1 MNKKL
6 IAAAI
11 AAVVAAPAV
20 SAADTTL
27 YGKAHVSIQSNDNGA
42 GDNYSVN
49 SNASRLGVKGSED
62 LGDGL
67 KAIFGYE
74 MGYDITD
81 GGANGPISARN
92 AYVGLA
98 GDWGTFL
105 AGRHDTPAKIAFY
118 AAGTDL
124 LGDSIIDMNASGAR
138 VGFSEVR
145 ADNAIAYVSPSF
157 SGFTVAAAI
166 VPGEQSG
173 VAAAA
178 STNTVGVWTNGVTSA
193 TGGNVIGQTSGGKVV
208 LDGNAGTGF
217 PTYVGTTAVVTPGA
231 KNGANNLADA
241 YSLGL
246 MYAGGG
252 LKASLGY
259 EVFGNDLFGG
269 SPAKDQKMLQAGVS
283 YTFGDFTIGG
293 NYEDKKDVGG
303 VANADL
309 KVWGLAGKA
318 NFGNNFV
325 IANYIN
331 SDPSAASSTDRYGLA
346 VGHTFS
352 KRTQVYAAYEN
363 QDNPTG
369 TADTS
374 AFSLGMI
381 HSF

>member
-1 MNKKL
+1 
-6 IAAAI
+6 
-11 AAVVAAPAV
+11 
-20 SAADTTL
+20 
-27 YGKAHVSIQSNDNGA
+27 
-42 GDNYSVN
+42 
-49 SNASRLGVKGSED
+49 
-62 LGDGL
+62 
-67 KAIFGYE
+67 
-74 MGYDITD
+74 
-81 GGANGPISARN
+81 
-92 AYVGLA
+92 
-98 GDWGTFL
+98 
-105 AGRHDTPAKIAFY
+105 
-118 AAGTDL
+118 
-124 LGDSIIDMNASGAR
+124 
-138 VGFSEVR
+138 
-145 ADNAIAYVSPSF
+145 
-157 SGFTVAAAI
+157 
-166 VPGEQSG
+166 
-173 VAAAA
+173 
-178 STNTVGVWTNGVTSA
+178 
-193 TGGNVIGQTSGGKVV
+193 
-208 LDGNAGTGF
+208 
-217 PTYVGTTAVVTPGA
+217 
-231 KNGANNLADA
+231 
-241 YSLGL
+241 

-352 KRTQVYAAYEN
+352 KRTQVYAAYQN

-374 AFSLGMI
+374 SFALGMI

>member
-42 GDNYSVN
+42 TDNYTAN

-98 GDWGTFL
+98 GGFGTFL
-105 AGRHDTPAKIAFY
+105 VGRHDTPAKIAFY
-118 AAGTDL
+118 SVGTDV
-124 LGDSIIDMNASGAR
+124 LGDSIIDMNNVAGSTKVALVNAKLGLATFTEFR
-138 VGFSEVR
+138 V
-145 ADNAIAYVSPSF
+145 DNAIAYVSPSF
-157 SGFTVAAAI
+157 SGFTLAAAI
-166 VPGEQSG
+166 VPGEG
-173 VAAAA
+173 
-178 STNTVGVWTNGVTSA
+178 NG
-193 TGGNVIGQTSGGKVV
+193 K
-208 LDGNAGTGF
+208 
-217 PTYVGTTAVVTPGA
+217 TTAPG
-231 KNGANNLADA
+231 NGLTDA

-252 LKASLGY
+252 LKASVGY
-259 EVFGNDLFGG
+259 EVVNGDYIGNLNSSNAAADH
-269 SPAKDQKMLQAGVS
+269 KMWQLGVS
-283 YTFGDFTIGG
+283 YTFGDFMIGG
-293 NYEDKKDVGG
+293 NYEDDSDYAGAKGIDRT
-303 VANADL
+303 A
-309 KVWGLAGKA
+309 WGIVGKA
-318 NFGNNFV
+318 NFGNNYV
-325 IANYIN
+325 AVNYGNTDGDTGVALPNADGYGIA
-331 SDPSAASSTDRYGLA
+331 L
-346 VGHTFS
+346 GHTFS
-352 KRTQVYAAYEN
+352 KRTQVYAAYHATDYDAAAT
-363 QDNPTG
+363 QDK
-369 TADTS
+369 S
-374 AFSLGMI
+374 AFALGMI

>member
-42 GDNYSVN
+42 TDNYSVN

-98 GDWGTFL
+98 GGFGTVL

-118 AAGTDL
+118 AAGTDFV
-124 LGDSIIDMNASGAR
+124 GDSIVDMNNVAGKGTFTENR
-138 VGFSEVR
+138 L
-145 ADNAIAYVSPSF
+145 DNAIAYVSPSF
-157 SGFTVAAAI
+157 SGFTFAAAI
-166 VPGEQSG
+166 VPGE
-173 VAAAA
+173 
-178 STNTVGVWTNGVTSA
+178 
-193 TGGNVIGQTSGGKVV
+193 
-208 LDGNAGTGF
+208 GTGKAR
-217 PTYVGTTAVVTPGA
+217 TTVTTSNTPG
-231 KNGANNLADA
+231 NGLNDA

-252 LKASLGY
+252 LKATLGY
-259 EVFGNDLFGG
+259 EVATQDYINNLL
-269 SPAKDQKMLQAGVS
+269 PTTTTALATADQKMWQLGVS

-293 NYEDKKDVGG
+293 NYEKDSDYAG
-303 VANADL
+303 ANGIDRTA
-309 KVWGLAGKA
+309 WGIAGKA
-318 NFGNNFV
+318 NFGNNYV
-325 IANYIN
+325 VVNYAN
-331 SDPSAASSTDRYGLA
+331 TDGDTGVALANADGYGLA
-346 VGHTFS
+346 VGHVFS
-352 KRTQVYAAYEN
+352 KRTQVYAAYHATDYDASTM
-363 QDNPTG
+363 QDK
-369 TADTS
+369 S
-374 AFSLGMI
+374 AFALGMI

>member
-1 MNKKL
+1 
-6 IAAAI
+6 
-11 AAVVAAPAV
+11 VAAPAV

-27 YGKAHVSIQSNDNGA
+27 YGKAHVSINSEDNGSS
-42 GDNYSVN
+42 GDNYMVR

-118 AAGTDL
+118 AAGTDFV
-124 LGDSIIDMNASGAR
+124 GDSIIDMNNVAGSTK
-138 VGFSEVR
+138 VGSLTLSTFTEFR
-145 ADNAIAYVSPSF
+145 LDNAIAYVSPSF

-173 VAAAA
+173 NVTTTTSWVPVGAA
-178 STNTVGVWTNGVTSA
+178 TNKSVKNVNTNSA
-193 TGGNVIGQTSGGKVV
+193 
-208 LDGNAGTGF
+208 DG
-217 PTYVGTTAVVTPGA
+217 
-231 KNGANNLADA
+231 LADA

-259 EVFGNDLFGG
+259 EVASKGYLGAGAAGADH
-269 SPAKDQKMLQAGVS
+269 KMLQAGVT

-293 NYEDKKDVGG
+293 NYEKDSDYAGAKG
-303 VANADL
+303 VDRTA
-309 KVWGLAGKA
+309 WGLAGKA
-318 NFGNNFV
+318 NFGNNYV
-325 IANYIN
+325 VVNYGN
-331 SDPSAASSTDRYGLA
+331 TDGDAGVALSDADGYGIG
-346 VGHTFS
+346 VGHVFS
-352 KRTQVYAAYEN
+352 KRTQVYAAYHATN
-363 QDNPTG
+363 YDLSTMQDK
-369 TADTS
+369 S
-374 AFSLGMI
+374 AFALGMI

>member
-27 YGKAHVSIQSNDNGA
+27 YGKAHVDIRSSDNVSGTT

-74 MGYDITD
+74 MGYNITD
-81 GGANGPISARN
+81 TNGGGSPISARN

-98 GDWGTFL
+98 GDWGTVL
-105 AGRHDTPAKIAFY
+105 AGRHDTPMKVAFY
-118 AAGTDL
+118 AAGNDL
-124 LGDSIIDMNASGAR
+124 LGDSIIDFNR
-138 VGFSEVR
+138 IGFTER
-145 ADNAIAYVSPSF
+145 RLDNAVAYISPSF
-157 SGFTVAAAI
+157 SGFTVAGAI

-173 VAAAA
+173 KVSTTTSYVPTATNAN
-178 STNTVGVWTNGVTSA
+178 SKVVNTNT
-193 TGGNVIGQTSGGKVV
+193 
-208 LDGNAGTGF
+208 
-217 PTYVGTTAVVTPGA
+217 
-231 KNGANNLADA
+231 NGANNLSDA

-252 LKASLGY
+252 LKASVGY
-259 EVFGNDLFGG
+259 EVATKEYLGG
-269 SPAKDQKMLQAGVS
+269 AAKDVKTWQAGAN
-283 YTFGDFTIGG
+283 YTFGDFSIGAQ
-293 NYEDKKDVGG
+293 YEDTTGPAAAATKFTTWG
-303 VANADL
+303 V
-309 KVWGLAGKA
+309 AGKA
-318 NFGNNFV
+318 NFGNNYV
-325 IANYIN
+325 IANFGEKDPTGANN
-331 SDPSAASSTDRYGLA
+331 STTTYGLA

-352 KRTQVYAAYEN
+352 KRTQVYAAYSN
-363 QDNPTG
+363 QDVDG
-369 TADTS
+369 TSVDPSSFA
-374 AFSLGMI
+374 LGMI